1 MFINFWCL
9 PIDSSPAGFFENNFS
24 RLIPL
29 ASVAAVFS
37 PSFLSEYPFVE
48 LIVSLSTL
56 TFLSKMKA
64 SYM

>member
-1 MFINFWCL
+1 MV
-9 PIDSSPAGFFENNFS
+9 SSPAGFFGNNFS
-24 RLIPL
+24 KLIPL
-29 ASVAAVFS
+29 ASVAALLS